1 MSRTFHPT
9 SRKKMTLKKRPGQRS
24 NTIKGK
30 DLSAS
35 DVKGMVT
42 TGLNVLLISRN
53 NIKAI
58 ISPGLMKK

>member
-1 MSRTFHPT
+1 MT
-9 SRKKMTLKKRPGQRS
+9 SGNIMTLRERPRQKS

-42 TGLNVLLISRN
+42 TGLNALLISRN
-53 NIKAI
+53 NRKAI
-58 ISPGLMKK
+58 IFPM